1 MNDLIPQDL
10 IKFVEANR
18 PEVLPDILMVINLHA
33 KTRLQSEC
41 EKIIFLWNKLD
52 GSNYRISEDHAAAL
66 LEHWLFDWLDS
77 HYELSATNNG
87 EIDGVVDVDDVYC
100 IRVGKKESY
109 GDTWLEAL
117 WEAYKQVK
125 GIKE

>member
-41 EKIIFLWNKLD
+41 EKIISLWNKLD

-66 LEHWLFDWLDS
+66 LVNWL
-77 HYELSATNNG
+77 
-87 EIDGVVDVDDVYC
+87 IDKLRDYNINMQWAGGTWYVTFEDDEGFTV
-100 IRVGKKESY
+100 
-109 GDTWLEAL
+109 LEKTTSLIPLPAL
-117 WEAYKQVK
+117 WQAYKKVK